1 MKVTGDQALVKKI
14 NTSIALEAIQLHAPI
29 SRAQVASMTGLN
41 KATVS
46 NLVNE
51 LLEQQL
57 VLEIGPGQSSG
68 GRKPLML
75 LFNRHAGYTIG
86 IELGIGS
93 FTAILCDLS
102 GQIVLEEAN
111 IPIRSNESEHVID
124 SLCDT
129 ITALRSQA
137 PDAPYGTIGIGIG
150 APGMVDEEGNVLFA
164 PNLGWR
170 NVALKRAIEE
180 RFPGAIVT
188 VDNEAR
194 AGAIGE
200 WEYGAGE
207 KAQHLVYISAGA
219 GIGTGTII
227 GGELFK
233 GAYGYSG
240 EMGHMTIEANG
251 RKCSCGN
258 RGCWELYASEK
269 AIAEA
274 GKNVSYHSLE
284 EIMQAAEQ
292 DEPIALHT
300 LHQIGEYL
308 GVGIANII
316 NTFNPELVIIGNKL
330 TQAERWIRK
339 PLLRTVQQ
347 RTLQSHQHGLQIH
360 FSSLQQRSTVLGAA
374 NQVIQSFVG
383 RTKVSI

>member
-1 MKVTGDQALVKKI
+1 M
-14 NTSIALEAIQLHAPI
+14 
-29 SRAQVASMTGLN
+29 
-41 KATVS
+41 
-46 NLVNE
+46 
-51 LLEQQL
+51 
-57 VLEIGPGQSSG
+57 
-68 GRKPLML
+68 
-75 LFNRHAGYTIG
+75 
-86 IELGIGS
+86 
-93 FTAILCDLS
+93 
-102 GQIVLEEAN
+102 LEEAN
-111 IPIRSNESEHVID
+111 IPVRSNEPEQVID
-124 SLCDT
+124 SLCGA
-129 ITALRSQA
+129 ISALRSQA
-137 PDAPYGTIGIGIG
+137 PAAPYGTI
-150 APGMVDEEGNVLFA
+150 
-164 PNLGWR
+164 
-170 NVALKRAIEE
+170 
-180 RFPGAIVT
+180 
-188 VDNEAR
+188 
-194 AGAIGE
+194 
-200 WEYGAGE
+200 
-207 KAQHLVYISAGA
+207 

-274 GKNVSYHSLE
+274 GKNVAYHSLQ

-300 LHQIGEYL
+300 LYQIGEYL

-339 PLLRTVQQ
+339 PLLRTVRQ

-360 FSSLQQRSTVLGAA
+360 FSSLQQHSTVLGAA
-374 NQVIQSFVG
+374 NEVIQSFVE
-383 RTKVSI
+383 RTRVSV